1 MTSQALVSTMSV
13 TLCLGWR
20 VFDADSRDGSG
31 RLYSA
36 IDADLV
42 RDTLRAAT
50 LLIDEEVTSASS
62 GNVIHRIVARK

>member
-1 MTSQALVSTMSV
+1 MLVIMGSKMFCI
-13 TLCLGWR
+13 L
-20 VFDADSRDGSG
+20 ADSRDGSG